1 VRLRVRACR
10 WVPISFRGHLDHT
23 AEGNLHRPD
32 QRLEHEFMEITGY
45 DNDLITTGMP
55 GPAITAFLDA
65 WHAVWPAMR
74 VAITG
79 ALDDQFTD
87 WPTPRAAVPAETGE
101 ILVARDKIMEAEWDE
116 RGYDPGP
123 DGQGPFTII
132 YQSAARTSLRLMA
145 LEDPCGHSGSAP
157 FDPYETRLV
166 APHLRLITVVT
177 PDADSE
183 FTTDLLERLT
193 RALANTGDARATDSQ

>member
-1 VRLRVRACR
+1 
-10 WVPISFRGHLDHT
+10 
-23 AEGNLHRPD
+23 
-32 QRLEHEFMEITGY
+32 MITGFDY
-45 DNDLITTGMP
+45 DLITTGMP

-79 ALDDQFTD
+79 ALDDQFAD
-87 WPTPRAAVPAETGE
+87 WPAPRAVVPAETGE
-101 ILVARDKIMEAEWDE
+101 ILVARDRTMEAEWDE

-123 DGQGPFTII
+123 DGQGPFMII

-145 LEDPCGHSGSAP
+145 LEDPRGQNGLAL
-157 FDPYETRLV
+157 FEPYEARLV
-166 APHLRLITVVT
+166 APHLGLITVVT
-177 PDADSE
+177 PDADGD
-183 FTTDLLERLT
+183 FTTDLLECII